1 MAGVYRTRGL
11 CPSCHSK
18 RLEEWGEWMREELLL
33 DVPQREERTRE
44 DFQAISGAFEVPRA
58 L

>member
-1 MAGVYRTRGL
+1 
-11 CPSCHSK
+11 
-18 RLEEWGEWMREELLL
+18 MREELLL